1 METAIRGATRRWG
14 ARALAGLL
22 GVTLR
27 SGTKAS
33 AYAPTPAEVLAGAA
47 NRANR
52 VPRRHAGNLRRGR
65 TEDELV
71 TLGHTSLRSATA
83 CWKQGEPQ
91 GVIAINA
98 TVRDVMTTSVVAVRK
113 DASFKEMVAMLRS
126 RRISAFPVLDDQG
139 RVIGVVSEGDLLVKE
154 AVQADGASLLAAL
167 RHLREDD
174 KAAGVTAGDLMTGP
188 AVTIGPD
195 APVEEAARLMYD
207 RRVKRLPVVNTAGL
221 LLGIISRVD
230 VLTVF
235 NRPDEDI
242 RDEVVHQVL
251 PGITLVDPKD
261 FTVVVSDGIVTI
273 GGERQPDELGRAIM
287 NAIRHVQG
295 VVAVRDRLGGPGGR

>member
-1 METAIRGATRRWG
+1 MAI
-14 ARALAGLL
+14 
-22 GVTLR
+22 
-27 SGTKAS
+27 S
-33 AYAPTPAEVLAGAA
+33 
-47 NRANR
+47 
-52 VPRRHAGNLRRGR
+52 
-65 TEDELV
+65 
-71 TLGHTSLRSATA
+71 
-83 CWKQGEPQ
+83 
-91 GVIAINA
+91 A

-113 DASFKEMVAMLRS
+113 NASFKEMAAMLHS
-126 RRISAFPVLDDQG
+126 RRISAFPVLDEQG

-154 AVQADGASLLAAL
+154 AVQADGASLFAAL

-174 KAAGVTAGDLMTGP
+174 KAAGITAGDLMTGS

-195 APVEEAARLMYD
+195 ASVEEAARLMYD
-207 RRVKRLPVVNTAGL
+207 RRLKRLPVVDTAGR

-242 RDEVVHQVL
+242 RDEVLLQVL
-251 PGITLVDPKD
+251 PGIRLVDPKA

-273 GGERQPDELGRAIM
+273 SGERQSDELGRAVM

-295 VVAVRDRLGGPGGR
+295 VVGVRDRLSGPGGN